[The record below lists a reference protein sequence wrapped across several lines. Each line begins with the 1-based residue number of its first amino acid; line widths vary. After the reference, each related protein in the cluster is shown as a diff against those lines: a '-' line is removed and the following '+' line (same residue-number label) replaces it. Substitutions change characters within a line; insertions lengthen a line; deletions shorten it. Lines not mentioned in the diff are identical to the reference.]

1 MAQKLLFKM
10 SFNLPPTKK
19 YSNLLFTKERRVAN
33 VSLKIWFHSKKWP
46 VIFSV
51 TIKWKQV
58 FIKLNFKNII
68 HPEYWLEIETYC
80 QFNLIF
86 SVSNIFLT
94 NLSLTVVN
102 DAHIN
107 FSLLVSV
114 ENTDTAVK
122 SKSIKQQ
129 RLWCLSQPVTLWPFN
144 HHHHYHHYHHQPPAK
159 YIYCKERESM

>member
-1 MAQKLLFKM
+1 M
-10 SFNLPPTKK
+10 SF
-19 YSNLLFTKERRVAN
+19 
-33 VSLKIWFHSKKWP
+33 
-46 VIFSV
+46 FSV

-86 SVSNIFLT
+86 SVYQNIFLT

-114 ENTDTAVK
+114 ENTDSEVK
-122 SKSIKQQ
+122 SKSIHQQ
-129 RLWCLSQPVTLWPFN
+129 RLWCLSEPVTLWLFN
-144 HHHHYHHYHHQPPAK
+144 HHHHHDYHHQPPAK
-159 YIYCKERESM
+159 YIYCKQCESESKWWSVCSEVKADVCQFL